1 MSYDGSTLRAI
12 VYELNEKISNTRIEK
27 IYQPS
32 NEELIFN
39 LRNSNGKY
47 KLLINAGSNAPRVYL
62 TDEIK
67 ENPTNPPAFCM
78 LLRKHLEGFKILN
91 FSQYKMDRIL
101 RINILSKNE
110 LGDELEKSLFVEI
123 MGKHSNIILTRSND
137 LKIYDSIKRVNS
149 LMSSIREILP
159 STTYSIEPISNKI
172 DPISNNSLY
181 DSIEFFDE
189 NKSIKNNLIK
199 TFTGL
204 SPTIAREIAYRAN
217 IDENKMFFGLSPN
230 EKEKLIQS
238 YDEIIRDLKN
248 HNYYP
253 IIIKSDNNLIDFSC
267 INLKMYPEKEKQNY
281 NSISE
286 AVKLFY
292 SEKSIT
298 QLIND
303 KSYTLKKLVKNY
315 TDREIKKLEKQ
326 SQELNE
332 AIDREKYKIYA
343 DLISANS
350 YKIEKGANFVIL
362 ENFYENMNLIKIPL
376 DEKLSAT
383 SNANKYYKK
392 YSKLKNAAIILEK
405 EIEKTNTNIEY
416 LNSILLNIRLSEN
429 SSDIDEIRE
438 ELIEMGFIKK
448 INTKKKKNSSKMNFL
463 EYKSSEGYT
472 IICGKNNKQNE
483 YISLKLAGKDDLW
496 FHVKNAPGSHV
507 ILKNNGNDFSQK
519 SIEEAAQIAALNSSL
534 LNSDNIEVDYTKR
547 INIKRHPSKI
557 LGLISYTNY
566 NTINIKKKDLNIND
580 IEKIK

>member
-172 DPISNNSLY
+172 DPISKNSLY

-199 TFTGL
+199 TYTGL
-204 SPTIAREIAYRAN
+204 SPTIVREIAYRAN
-217 IDENKMFFGLSPN
+217 IDENRMFFDLSPN

-267 INLKMYPEKEKQNY
+267 IDLKMYPEKEKQNY

-416 LNSILLNIRLSEN
+416 LKSILLNIRLSEN

-448 INTKKKKNSSKMNFL
+448 INTKKKKISSKMNFL